1 MEKDFRIYLKFSI
14 SFEKDIFVVHKC
26 LKMKKKFLLLF
37 YFISSFVFSQNYMF
51 DYMLKT
57 TVKRSNPSNQY
68 ESFDMVNS
76 KNHYLYMEVGKNTIT
91 ENYYSILI
99 DKEKKNILRFLVS
112 DISKNPLIFQLENS
126 HKLSN
131 YQYYKFVNLKIE
143 SIGKLKFKIYPEK
156 IIKPKKQVF
165 ELEIQL
171 EKFEDDLIVIDF
183 ETLTTEQEFE
193 IENLIKS
200 QLKSENL
207 TGNF

>member
-1 MEKDFRIYLKFSI
+1 
-14 SFEKDIFVVHKC
+14 
-26 LKMKKKFLLLF
+26 
-37 YFISSFVFSQNYMF
+37 
-51 DYMLKT
+51 MLKT